1 MEENFAFLWTKAA
14 ISVLFFLPHHVI
26 CGILIPRPGIKPMS
40 PALEHRLLTTG
51 PPEKSQQHQFLL
63 QYPVLQQTLQISD
76 FPDPIVIRANLL
88 KQMCESVYVYP
99 VGSVS
104 LENPNINVYQQ
115 VSG

>member
-1 MEENFAFLWTKAA
+1 
-14 ISVLFFLPHHVI
+14 
-26 CGILIPRPGIKPMS
+26 MS
-40 PALEHRLLTTG
+40 PALEHGFLTTG
-51 PPEKSQQHQFLL
+51 SQRKSQQRQFLL

-76 FPDPIVIRANLL
+76 FLAPTLIRANLL

-99 VGSVS
+99 IGSVS